1 MRQTAALALSLL
13 LAACA
18 GLEKREQRTLSADEL
33 ALLNRVTWGAN
44 ASSAKQMADSST
56 ERWLERQLAPPKGD
70 DLPAEAAAQ
79 VAAMKINNASM
90 RELAEEAVAQR
101 QAFRRE
107 ADAAKRK
114 EAQQAYQQ
122 KLTQLARE
130 TMTRSALRAVYSPWQ
145 LREQMTWFWMNHF
158 SVFAGKAEVR
168 AYLADYEEKAIRPN
182 ALGRFRDL
190 LGASAGHP
198 AMLRYLD
205 NAQNAAN
212 RINENY
218 ARELMELHTLG
229 VDGGY
234 TQRDVQEL
242 ARVLTGHGLFRFSPA
257 WHDSGAKTLLGEPI
271 RARGERELDE
281 ALDRLARHPSTAR
294 FVSRKLAVFFVAD
307 EPSPALVERMSAE
320 WRRTDGDIAA
330 VLRVTFASPEFRDS
344 LGKKFKDPVHY
355 VYSATRIAYD
365 GRPMPEPGRVLLW
378 LGRLGEPLYLR
389 QTPDGY
395 PLAQADWSSAGQMAA
410 RFEVARAIA
419 YAAPAFESAMV
430 RTGEST
436 QAMLA
441 KAESTQEKNFLLL
454 ASPEF
459 MLR

>member
-1 MRQTAALALSLL
+1 
-13 LAACA
+13 
-18 GLEKREQRTLSADEL
+18 
-33 ALLNRVTWGAN
+33 
-44 ASSAKQMADSST
+44 
-56 ERWLERQLAPPKGD
+56 
-70 DLPAEAAAQ
+70 
-79 VAAMKINNASM
+79 
-90 RELAEEAVAQR
+90 
-101 QAFRRE
+101 
-107 ADAAKRK
+107 
-114 EAQQAYQQ
+114 
-122 KLTQLARE
+122 
-130 TMTRSALRAVYSPWQ
+130 
-145 LREQMTWFWMNHF
+145 
-158 SVFAGKAEVR
+158 
-168 AYLADYEEKAIRPN
+168 
-182 ALGRFRDL
+182 
-190 LGASAGHP
+190 
-198 AMLRYLD
+198 
-205 NAQNAAN
+205 
-212 RINENY
+212 
-218 ARELMELHTLG
+218 MELHTLG

-242 ARVLTGHGLFRFSPA
+242 ARVLTGHGLFRFSSA
-257 WHDSGAKTLLGEPI
+257 WHDAGPKTLLGEPI

-320 WRRTDGDIAA
+320 WQRSDGDIAA
-330 VLRVTFASPEFRDS
+330 VLRMTFASPEFRDS

-365 GRPMPEPGRVLLW
+365 NRPMPEPGRILIW

-395 PLAQADWSSAGQMAA
+395 PLAGGEWSSAGQMAT

-441 KAESTQEKNFLLL
+441 KAESSQEKNFLLL